1 MIMGIVEII
10 DMSGRVVRVLGG
22 PCSDGV
28 DLSRYELIHDYVF
41 EDGDDDYL

>member
-1 MIMGIVEII
+1 MIMGRVEII
-10 DMSGRVVRVLGG
+10 DMSGRVVRVG